1 MTIVSSTRVSLRFGG
16 PDLDP
21 DEISGLLGG
30 EPDYRHTRG
39 EPMPKGRGLWREGMW
54 SRQVAVAEPGG
65 LDAQITALLEGLSPD
80 LSVWEALGQRYDAN
94 VFVGLFLTDSNEGVS
109 LDPSTLQLLSERR
122 LRLDLDIYYRGGS
135 PQADDGEIARNS
147 VLGKS

>member
-16 PDLDP
+16 PDLDS

-30 EPDYRHTRG
+30 GPDYRHTRG

-54 SRQVAVAEPGG
+54 SRQVAVAEPGD
-65 LDAQITALLEGLSPD
+65 LDAQIAALLESLSPD
-80 LSVWEALGQRYDAN
+80 PSVWEALGQRYDAN
-94 VFVGLFLTDSNEGVS
+94 VFVGLFLADSNEGVS

-122 LRLDLDIYYRGGS
+122 LRLDLDIYYSGS